1 MNNRAQEVDVVDV
14 HVTSESQRVDSFSQY
29 DLLDGTKKYTV
40 ELTEFVSPLAGHESL
55 PPISWFSNAQNIA
68 AGLTNLIEIRRK
80 RTTGI
85 AHGHINTTLPVG
97 GDFVFTE
104 AHRIFKKDERRRLP
118 HVGALAYQLQRY
130 FDDIKSKY
138 IFRGTAA
145 QEFALQ
151 TQITI
156 IRARN
161 TIIADVNSSP
171 EEVAQATA
179 EKAAANNVIGNM
191 ATAAERIHFNGDLY
205 GGTATPETSGNTFL
219 VTADDFFVS
228 VSTTPDG
235 TLRIFFSKWFTDNFF
250 LVINSYGQLLFGL
263 DGIIAFRSDGAVI
276 HTGLAAIS
284 NGAVLLLGG
293 TNETVELYGKYTCER
308 HFEHRVRIEV
318 ESQMPIPPTT
328 SWSTKN
334 TQTIS
339 HSIATFPIVREI
351 QTGIVMNSEGVTTGS
366 MTYRSSLLTGD
377 IVWRRAEDK
386 VSERYLIL
394 NSQFFHNVRLELHI
408 VRKLFDYPTSGFKF
422 VKEKM
427 VFSPGEAWTAKLRF
441 RSV

>member
-1 MNNRAQEVDVVDV
+1 MNQRAQEVDVVDV

-55 PPISWFSNAQNIA
+55 PPISWFSNTTNINN
-68 AGLTNLIEIRRK
+68 GLTNLIEIRRK
-80 RTTGI
+80 RTTLP
-85 AHGHINTTLPVG
+85 AHGHGSTALPVG
-97 GDFVFTE
+97 GDIVFTE

-138 IFRGTAA
+138 IFRGTALQQALLQAEIDVITA
-145 QEFALQ
+145 Q
-151 TQITI
+151 
-156 IRARN
+156 N
-161 TIIADVNSSP
+161 TIIADPGSNAG
-171 EEVAQATA
+171 ELAAATA
-179 EKAAANNVIGNM
+179 TKTAAYVVIAGM
-191 ATAAERIHFNGDLY
+191 GTAAERIHFDGDLY

-284 NGAVLLLGG
+284 NGAALLLGG
-293 TNETVELYGKYTCER
+293 TNETIELYGKYTCER

-351 QTGIVMNSEGVTTGS
+351 QTGIVMNSEGASTGS
-366 MTYRSSLLTGD
+366 MTYKSSLLTGD

-394 NSQFFHNVRLELHI
+394 NSQFFHNVRLDLHI
-408 VRKLFDYPTSGFKF
+408 VHKEFNYKTQSFIF

>member
-1 MNNRAQEVDVVDV
+1 MNHQAQEVDIVDV

-55 PPISWFSNAQNIA
+55 PSIEWFSDAQNTA

-80 RTTGI
+80 RTANIGHAHVDTALPAVGDI
-85 AHGHINTTLPVG
+85 A
-97 GDFVFTE
+97 FTDS
-104 AHRIFKKDERRRLP
+104 HRVFKKDERRRLP

-130 FDDIKSKY
+130 FDDVKSKF
-138 IFRGTAA
+138 IFRGTALQRALLQA
-145 QEFALQ
+145 QVDIIS
-151 TQITI
+151 TQ
-156 IRARN
+156 N
-161 TIIADVNSSP
+161 TVIADAGSS
-171 EEVAQATA
+171 VAQIAQANGLKTA
-179 EKAAANNVIGNM
+179 AEGVIAGFG
-191 ATAAERIHFNGDLY
+191 TAAERIFFDGDEY
-205 GGTATPETSGNTFL
+205 GGTETPETDGNTF
-219 VTADDFFVS
+219 VVDADRHFAS

-235 TLRIFFSKWFTDNFF
+235 TLRLFLSKWFTDNFF
-250 LVINSYGQLLFGL
+250 LVVNTYGQLLFGL
-263 DGIIAFRSDGAVI
+263 DGIIAFRTQGAVI
-276 HTGLAAIS
+276 HTGLAAITD
-284 NGAVLLLGG
+284 GARILIGG

-328 SWSTKN
+328 SWSTKD

-339 HSIATFPIVREI
+339 HSIATFPITREI
-351 QTGIVMNSEGVTTGS
+351 QTGIVMNSEGVSTGS

-394 NSQFFHNVRLELHI
+394 NSQFFHNVRMELYI
-408 VRKLFDYPTSGFKF
+408 VRKLFDPVTRGLKF

-427 VFSPGEAWTAKLRF
+427 EFSPGDAWTAKLRF